1 MRSFACT
8 LPAVIDGQQV
18 GVAFR
23 YTPAAAWSV
32 LLTTPTTQAFIS
44 RRALREGLTQRWGS
58 RHIHIDPAPDTVT
71 IHIVTPGPAGSE
83 VTSVVLLRTPL
94 TDAIRETERLL
105 PYGRERVNWVA
116 GMQYLTERYAT

>member
-1 MRSFACT
+1 MKDMVRV
-8 LPAVIDGQQV
+8 LPATIDGRKC
-18 GVAFR
+18 GVAVR
-23 YTPAAAWSV
+23 YSVAMPWSV
-32 LLTTPTTQAFIS
+32 LLTTPGGRTLIS

-71 IHIVTPGPAGSE
+71 IHIVTPGPSGSE